1 MEGTF
6 QRSEKNDEKR
16 REHKNAVVDMRD
28 FFKKY
33 KTLTPKIDPKTVLI
47 KTEGKNILLQLENG
61 NTIELNETGL
71 IIWKMINGKRTVA
84 EMLGGL
90 LEKFEIEAAAAQ
102 KDLGSFLQQ
111 LEIKHFILTSPQNMK
126 KLHKARRT
134 PIKVR

>member
-1 MEGTF
+1 
-6 QRSEKNDEKR
+6 
-16 REHKNAVVDMRD
+16 MRD